1 MNDRKKVP
9 DDFNELDFISSFS
22 SSPTITSR
30 LEGRNEVPKPISSIS
45 QDKREKFTCESE
57 SETTKEEKAEIAESN
72 EETILPTQKH
82 VDIKKERKKS
92 TKGIKGNSDEIDINK
107 DLYINTFFADC
118 SDPFNKTIRISESHH
133 SRIQDIVAIIGN
145 KEFTISYYINNIIN
159 EHLNK
164 YDNTITEVYNSILMS
179 KLKKS

>member
-30 LEGRNEVPKPISSIS
+30 LEGRNEAPKPIPSI
-45 QDKREKFTCESE
+45 D
-57 SETTKEEKAEIAESN
+57 KEEKAEVAESN
-72 EETILPTQKH
+72 EKIILPTQKH
-82 VDIKKERKKS
+82 VEIKKERKKS